1 MSIWLCRAGRF
12 GEHEARF
19 LENNKIYFTFEE
31 IDKPLNSFSG
41 RAAIQQYFLEKVPT
55 LKERAALNFASQA
68 HIFGSRMSVDD
79 WVITPSKNLPGIL
92 HFGKIVGEYAFDT
105 EAEDCYRHSRSVEW
119 FSDVPKSVFEQDIQY
134 SLGAAITTCQIK
146 QEARIK
152 KAVSLFRPA
161 PNSEQAFTP
170 PPENSPF
177 RDIETESLDAISDFI
192 IQNFKGDGLAHIVAA
207 ILRAKGFVTYVS
219 PKGPDHGVDILASA
233 GSLGFSSPKIC
244 VQVKSTNDAIDRIV
258 LDQLI
263 GTMANAGAE
272 YGLLVS
278 WSGFR
283 SSVERERAMQF
294 FKVRLWSKR
303 EIIEELLACYSSLDD
318 EIKQK
323 IPLKRIWTLDI
334 GDE

>member
-31 IDKPLNSFSG
+31 IDKPINSFSG
-41 RAAIQQYFLEKVPT
+41 RAAIQQYFLE
-55 LKERAALNFASQA
+55 
-68 HIFGSRMSVDD
+68 
-79 WVITPSKNLPGIL
+79 
-92 HFGKIVGEYAFDT
+92 
-105 EAEDCYRHSRSVEW
+105 
-119 FSDVPKSVFEQDIQY
+119 
-134 SLGAAITTCQIK
+134 
-146 QEARIK
+146 
-152 KAVSLFRPA
+152 
-161 PNSEQAFTP
+161 
-170 PPENSPF
+170 
-177 RDIETESLDAISDFI
+177 
-192 IQNFKGDGLAHIVAA
+192 
-207 ILRAKGFVTYVS
+207 
-219 PKGPDHGVDILASA
+219 KGPDHGVDILASA

-263 GTMANAGAE
+263 GTMANVGAE

>member
-1 MSIWLCRAGRF
+1 M
-12 GEHEARF
+12 
-19 LENNKIYFTFEE
+19 NK
-31 IDKPLNSFSG
+31 
-41 RAAIQQYFLEKVPT
+41 R
-55 LKERAALNFASQA
+55 
-68 HIFGSRMSVDD
+68 
-79 WVITPSKNLPGIL
+79 LP
-92 HFGKIVGEYAFDT
+92 
-105 EAEDCYRHSRSVEW
+105 
-119 FSDVPKSVFEQDIQY
+119 
-134 SLGAAITTCQIK
+134 
-146 QEARIK
+146 
-152 KAVSLFRPA
+152 
-161 PNSEQAFTP
+161 P

-177 RDIETESLDAISDFI
+177 RDIEAESLDAISDFI

-263 GTMANAGAE
+263 GTMANVGAE